1 MIPTPRTFLQA
12 RPERDTVDTHFPA
25 NALRLEITGTEAKS
39 ARARLDDA
47 ITLAESMA
55 RKEGRCGVLVT
66 HHDYGR
72 FSVTISPEVPCGTTQ
87 EAQDWAS
94 NTNGSSA

>member
-1 MIPTPRTFLQA
+1 VT
-12 RPERDTVDTHFPA
+12 THFLS
-25 NALRLEITGTEAKS
+25 NELRLEITGTEAKS
-39 ARARLDDA
+39 VRAQLDDA

-66 HHDYGR
+66 RQDYGR
-72 FSVTISPEVPCGTTQ
+72 FSVTISPEVPYGTTQ

-94 NTNGSSA
+94 KTNRSAA